1 MAFKKNGW
9 LNKNILGFGL
19 ASLMSDFGHEMTTA
33 ILPSFLV
40 SLVGLTN
47 APALLGIISGVSD
60 AAASIFKL
68 LSGVLSDRFNAR
80 KPFMILGYTLT
91 AVFIALIGTVHTVWQ
106 ITLYKTLAW
115 LGKGLR
121 EPARDAAIAETIA
134 PAYYGRA
141 FGFQRAMD
149 TMGAILGPLCAFFL
163 IQVVA
168 LKTIF
173 FLAFI
178 PGILAVFFIIFFT
191 QESKKLEQVSL
202 FKAGFFQQFLILPKR
217 FLFFVVV
224 MFVFGIGNFN
234 RVLLL
239 LYAQEHLVIAKDSFL
254 EISASVIALYTFFNI
269 VRSVSE
275 YSIGY
280 LSDFVDRRLLLAFL
294 GIALFALLSFFM
306 MFHSSSL
313 LFLIFLFT
321 LCGISTAAVTALEK
335 AFAGDLLLTAPHLR
349 ATGFGLLQTIDGIG
363 DLVSSVVVGF
373 LWSSIAAWAGFV
385 YAMLVSVLAFIL
397 LLLMPKD

>member
-1 MAFKKNGW
+1 MKLKKVNW
-9 LNKNILGFGL
+9 LTKDILGFGL

-40 SLVGLTN
+40 AFVGLTQ
-47 APALLGIISGVSD
+47 APAVLGIISGFSD

-80 KPFMILGYTLT
+80 KPFMVLGYTFT
-91 AVFIALIGTVHTVWQ
+91 AVFIALIGTAHAVWQ

-115 LGKGLR
+115 TGRGFR
-121 EPARDAAIAETIA
+121 EPARDAAIAETVPA
-134 PAYYGRA
+134 AYYGRA

-163 IQVVA
+163 IHLVS

-173 FLAFI
+173 FLAFF
-178 PGILAVFFIIFFT
+178 PGILAVFFIVFFT

-202 FKAGFFQQFLILPKR
+202 FTSNFFQQFLVLPKR

-224 MFVFGIGNFN
+224 MFIFGIGNFN

-239 LYAQEHLVIAKDSFL
+239 LYAQEHMVIAKESFL
-254 EISASVIALYTFFNI
+254 EISASAIALYTFFNI
-269 VRSVSE
+269 VRSLSE

-280 LSDFVDRRLLLAFL
+280 LSDFVDRRLLLAFF
-294 GIALFALLSFFM
+294 GIALFGLLSFLM

-313 LFLIFLFT
+313 SFLIFLFI
-321 LCGISTAAVTALEK
+321 LCGISTAAVSALEK
-335 AFAGDLLLTAPHLR
+335 AFAGDLLLTTPHLR

-363 DLVSSVVVGF
+363 DLISSIVVGF

-385 YAMLVSVLAFIL
+385 YAMLMSILAFIL
-397 LLLMPKD
+397 LMLMPKD